1 MVENKAPDGHR
12 PSETGARRRNPLARS
27 LERYVVTASVTQ
39 VRAVTSSMR
48 AIRMVADEP
57 ITFPYRPGQHIRIQI
72 NDPLSLYGIVRPSQT
87 LRTYTIVDFSRPDR
101 EVEIWAHLHENDGIG
116 VAWARTVERGD
127 RVTYWWPQCEFHPV
141 PGEHHLFVGEES
153 AAAAFVPM
161 MTAVDSGEPV
171 RVVLESAGPEHDVP
185 LPEGFDVRRV
195 HRGSAPAASSAA
207 LQAAVAELELPAT
220 PGVAYV
226 AGEARTCQAVRNHL
240 VQERGWPR
248 TSIKV
253 KPFWTPGKYGLH

>member
-1 MVENKAPDGHR
+1 MDNNPRDGR
-12 PSETGARRRNPLARS
+12 PSSTVSPRRRNPLSRS
-27 LERYVVTASVTQ
+27 LEKYVVTGSVTQ
-39 VRAVTSSMR
+39 VRAVTASML

-57 ITFPYRPGQHIRIQI
+57 ITFPYQPGQHIRVQI

-87 LRTYTIVDFSRPDR
+87 LRTYTIVNFSRPDR

-116 VAWARTVERGD
+116 ATWARTVQRGD
-127 RVTYWWPQCEFHPV
+127 LVTYWWPQCEFHPV
-141 PGEHHLFVGEES
+141 QGEHHLFVGEES
-153 AAAAFVPM
+153 AAAAFVSMVAAIEP
-161 MTAVDSGEPV
+161 DQPV
-171 RVVLESAGPEHDVP
+171 RAVLESAGPDHDVP
-185 LPEGFDVRRV
+185 LAEGADVRRV
-195 HRGSAPAASSAA
+195 HRGSASAASSLA
-207 LQAAVAELELPAT
+207 LQTAVAELALPES

-248 TSIKV
+248 KSIKV